1 MITAVI
7 YKYKKSE
14 EQIFGFRIAGHA
26 GYDRYGHDIICAA
39 VSALSINTINSIE
52 RFTTDRFAVE
62 QADGD
67 LKFKLVTN
75 EAPETQLLLKSFILG
90 LESVRETYGDKY
102 IRIIIRKG
110 RCNLC

>member
-7 YKYKKSE
+7 YKRSE
-14 EQIFGFRIAGHA
+14 ADIFGFRITGHA
-26 GYDRYGHDIICAA
+26 GYDRYGRDIICAA

-52 RFTTDRFAVE
+52 QFTSDRFTVN
-62 QADGD
+62 QSDGD

-90 LESVRETYGDKY
+90 LESVQETYGDRY
-102 IRIIIRKG
+102 IRIIIRT
-110 RCNLC
+110 REV

>member
-7 YKYKKSE
+7 YKTSRDDV
-14 EQIFGFRIAGHA
+14 FGFYITGHA
-26 GYDRYGHDIICAA
+26 GYDRYGRDIICAA

-52 RFTTDRFAVE
+52 QLTTDRFE
-62 QADGD
+62 TKQSEGN

-75 EAPETQLLLKSFILG
+75 EAPGTQLLLKAFILG
-90 LESVRETYGDKY
+90 LETISETYGDKF

>member
-26 GYDRYGHDIICAA
+26 GYDRYGRDIICAA

>member
-7 YKYKKSE
+7 YKRTE
-14 EQIFGFRIAGHA
+14 GDILGFRITGHA
-26 GYDRYGHDIICAA
+26 GYDRYGRDIICAA

-52 RFTTDRFAVE
+52 QFTADQFKAE
-62 QADGD
+62 QEDGD

-90 LESVRETYGDKY
+90 LGSVQETYGDRY
-102 IRIIIRKG
+102 IRIIIRT
-110 RCNLC
+110 REV